1 MKKKFDP
8 LTESSAKHMNT
19 FLNTLAKI
27 PNNDILQKISI
38 DNDDFQI
45 YIYKSAWN
53 NTFDDCQSGH
63 IYGFSIKNLHNVK
76 LPC

>member
-45 YIYKSAWN
+45 YIQKRME
-53 NTFDDCQSGH
+53 QH
-63 IYGFSIKNLHNVK
+63 V
-76 LPC
+76 